1 MAEKVYL
8 TETMKGDLDNLKELA
23 KKIDILGNDVRLKI
37 LIIIGAETKK
47 RPERRGLTDVR
58 ELTSI
63 LRYKFAIRMTENG
76 VKKHLNWLLKA
87 GFIKVE
93 AGIAERS
100 MRGPRAVMNFILVP
114 GALEAVNNDV
124 NRIIRAISDVNTGI
138 KESDL
143 SYPLVRVLGGDD
155 DGQVFG
161 LFKDE
166 VRIGREG
173 GVDPEDE
180 EYQGDIILSN
190 GYERV
195 TRISKPHATLTK
207 GKDGEWYLED
217 AGSKSGV
224 FVNNDEKASEKIKLV
239 DGDLIK
245 LALGEGG
252 AEMVFVSSS

>member
-1 MAEKVYL
+1 MADEMFM
-8 TETMKGDLDNLKELA
+8 TETMNGDLDNLKDLA
-23 KKIDILGNDVRLKI
+23 KKIDVLGNDVRLKI
-37 LIIIGAETKK
+37 LIIIGVETKK
-47 RPERRGLTDVR
+47 KYDGTCLTDVR
-58 ELTSI
+58 HLTSL
-63 LRYKFAIRMTENG
+63 LRYKFNISMTENG
-76 VKKHLNWLLKA
+76 VKKHLNWLLNA
-87 GFIKVE
+87 GFIKVKP
-93 AGIAERS
+93 GIAVRS
-100 MRGPRAVMNFILVP
+100 MRGSRAVKNYILVP

-124 NRIIRAISDVNTGI
+124 NRIIRAISDVTTGI

-143 SYPLVRVLGGDD
+143 SYPMVRVLGGDD

-161 LFKDE
+161 LFKDK

-180 EYQGDIILSN
+180 EYQEDIILSN

-195 TRISKPHATLTK
+195 TRITKPHATLTK

-224 FVNNDEKASEKIKLV
+224 FVNNDEKASEKVKLV

-252 AEMVFVSSS
+252 AEMVFVSNS

>member
-1 MAEKVYL
+1 MAEKAYL
-8 TETMKGDLDNLKELA
+8 TETMQGDMDALKDLA
-23 KKIDILGNDVRLKI
+23 KKIDVLGNEVRLKI
-37 LIIIGAETKK
+37 LIIIGAESKK
-47 RPERRGLTDVR
+47 RPEVGLTDVR
-58 ELTSI
+58 ALTSI
-63 LRYKFAIRMTENG
+63 LRHKFGISMTENG

-87 GFIKVE
+87 GFIKNE
-93 AGIAERS
+93 AGIANRS
-100 MRGPRAVMNFILVP
+100 LRGPRAVLNYILVP
-114 GALEAVNNDV
+114 GALEAVNSDV
-124 NRIIRAISDVNTGI
+124 NRIMSAIADVSTGI

-143 SYPLVRVLGGDD
+143 DYPQVRILGGDD

-166 VRIGREG
+166 VRIGRQG
-173 GVDPEDE
+173 GVNLDDDE
-180 EYQGDIILSN
+180 YIGDIILSN

-224 FVNNDEKASEKIKLV
+224 FVNNDEKATEKVKLV

-252 AEMVFVSSS
+252 AELVFVSN